1 MTVPQLNLLG
11 WTAAIL
17 IIFSLLTQS
26 LFSRRWLAML
36 GTLLFVIYAWQLRLY
51 PLLAVCLLLS
61 LVSAWYV
68 MRVYTT
74 QPQEFFQ
81 HFTVATDSTYLK
93 LFLDFHQQ
101 ELKEIYPDY
110 SLPRDDSVIAF
121 FVLRNLVPAGVF
133 VASEMEP
140 HVLYVHIDFVIP
152 RYRDYKIARFMYEQ
166 QADFFLEQGYTT
178 LWTVSRQLK
187 HTRYLSKMGFKPR
200 SIEGRVYYVKD
211 LRPHEV
217 PSP

>member
-1 MTVPQLNLLG
+1 MTMPQLNLMG

-36 GTLLFVIYAWQLRLY
+36 GTLLFVVYTWQLRLY
-51 PLLAVCLLLS
+51 PLLTVCILLA

-68 MRVYTT
+68 MRVHTT

-81 HFTVATDSTYLK
+81 HFDVATDSTYLK
-93 LFLDFHQQ
+93 LFLDFHQK

-110 SLPRDDSVIAF
+110 SLPRDESVIAF
-121 FVLRNLVPAGVF
+121 FVLRNLVPAGIF
-133 VASEMEP
+133 VASEMEN
-140 HVLYVHIDFVIP
+140 HVLYVHVDFVIP
-152 RYRDYKIARFMYEQ
+152 RYRDYKIARYMYEQ
-166 QADFFLEQGYTT
+166 QTDFFLKRGYTT

-187 HTRYLSKMGFKPR
+187 HTRYLNKMGFRAR

-211 LRPHEV
+211 LRPPEA
-217 PSP
+217 